1 MTDLLYFSDFLKK
14 KNATQCNALFVS
26 VVELNGVTDEERS
39 AEGKL

>member
-1 MTDLLYFSDFLKK
+1 MTRLLYFSDFLK